1 MSTSPLLRLQGAAK
15 FFGAKLIF
23 RDVNCAVS
31 PGEVLLVAGPNGA
44 GKTTLLKVMAGL
56 TRASAGRVELD
67 VAPERMAY
75 LGHATFLYPALTALQ
90 NLGFWAGMYGLR
102 PERERLVAML
112 ERVGLAHVAEERAGS
127 FSRGM
132 AQRLNLARVF
142 LVEPALLFLD
152 EPGTGLDAASLALLR
167 REIAGLGEAG
177 TAVVWISHH
186 VREDKLLADTVLA
199 LGGNRVRWYGPARD
213 YEPEAVC

>member
-1 MSTSPLLRLQGAAK
+1 MSTAPLLRIKGAAK

-23 RDVNCAVS
+23 RDVNCEVS

-44 GKTTLLKVMAGL
+44 GKTTLLKIMAGL
-56 TRASAGRVELD
+56 APPTAGRVD
-67 VAPERMAY
+67 CTAAPERTAY
-75 LGHATFLYPALTALQ
+75 LGHATFIYPALTALQ
-90 NLGFWAGMYGLR
+90 NLAFWARMYGL
-102 PERERLVAML
+102 PADREQLMAML
-112 ERVGLAHVAEERAGS
+112 ERVGLSRVAEERAGS

-142 LVEPALLFLD
+142 LVNPALLFLD
-152 EPGTGLDAASLALLR
+152 EPGTGLDVASLALLR
-167 REIAGLGEAG
+167 REIVGLREKG

-186 VREDKLLADTVLA
+186 VHEDRLLADTILA
-199 LGGNRVRWYGPARD
+199 LGNGTVRWYGPAVE